1 MRRFRWAALAA
12 VAVAGLVSVLVGNSN
27 SLMAQTTDVSA
38 KTDQELAKEN
48 AELRSR
54 INRLEL
60 ERQNAELRDHVR
72 RLETEKG
79 GSVVTGSTTVAPKR
93 TAVAPS
99 RTAAAPSRSKKPA
112 LRAFAADMPVK
123 ATIAPAVVASNWNG
137 FYVGGQLGAKW
148 LTNDWNTTCV
158 QGGGL
163 FFTCG
168 SDLNAIIFPGQ
179 PDSSAANSFKTSGL
193 RTGIYA
199 GVMAQLYP
207 NWVVG
212 AESDYAFYHESS
224 TVGGLLGCSTLA
236 CANNAGLGP
245 PLDPNALVNDSTRI
259 KDKSDFSLRLRAGY
273 LVTPDILFYGT
284 GGVAF
289 QHVEATMT
297 CNGSTSPACLFN
309 HSQTSSATLVG
320 YTVGGGLEWK
330 LAPNWLLRG
339 EYRYADYGS
348 YKPSFFVGSGDLEV
362 FANVKVKSQ
371 IATAGLAYMV
381 PIPR

>member
-1 MRRFRWAALAA
+1 MRRFRCAALAA
-12 VAVAGLVSVLVGNSN
+12 VAVAGFASVLVGNSN

-48 AELRSR
+48 AALRER

-60 ERQNAELRDHVR
+60 ERQNAELRDHAR
-72 RLETEKG
+72 RLETKKRL
-79 GSVVTGSTTVAPKR
+79 SVAPATTTVAQER
-93 TAVAPS
+93 TSVAPA
-99 RTAAAPSRSKKPA
+99 RIKRAA
-112 LRAFAADMPVK
+112 LHAFAADMPVK
-123 ATIAPAVVASNWNG
+123 ALVYNSPIAAKNWTG
-137 FYVGGQLGAKW
+137 LYVGGQVGGKW

-168 SDLNAIIFPGQ
+168 SALNAIIFPGQ

-193 RTGIYA
+193 RTGAYL
-199 GVMAQLYP
+199 GGMYQVNP
-207 NWVVG
+207 WVVG
-212 AESDYAFYHESS
+212 VEGDIAFYNQSS

-259 KDKSDFSLRLRAGY
+259 KDRYDYSLRLRAGY

-284 GGVAF
+284 GGLAV
-289 QHVEATMT
+289 QQVESTMT
-297 CNGSTSPACLFN
+297 CNGNTSPACLFS
-309 HSQTSSATLVG
+309 HSQFQSATLVG
-320 YTVGGGLEWK
+320 YTIGGGLEWK
-330 LAPNWLLRG
+330 LLQNWLLRG
-339 EYRYADYGS
+339 EYRYADYGT
-348 YKPSFFVGSGDLEV
+348 YKPSFFVGSGDVEV

-371 IATAGLAYMV
+371 ILTAGLAYMF
-381 PIPR
+381 PIAR